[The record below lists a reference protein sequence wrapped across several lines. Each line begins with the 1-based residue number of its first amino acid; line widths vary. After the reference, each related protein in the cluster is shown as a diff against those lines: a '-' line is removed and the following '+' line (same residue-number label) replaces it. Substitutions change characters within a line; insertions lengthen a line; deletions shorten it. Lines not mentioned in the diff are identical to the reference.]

1 MAEENKTQTPV
12 KSGVETVK
20 CKVYSLSL
28 IDKKSPIFVSINS
41 YCADIPQ
48 NVEVTLPKQVVKFL
62 QSATQVK
69 HIVEKGK
76 TVSVNEPLYVVTVLD

>member
-1 MAEENKTQTPV
+1 MAEEAKITKKRTA
-12 KSGVETVK
+12 K

-48 NVEVTLPKQVVKFL
+48 NVKLELPLPVIKFL
-62 QSATQVK
+62 QTATKVN
-69 HIVEKGK
+69 HIVVRGK
-76 TVSVNEPLYVVTVLD
+76 TVTVNDPQYVVTILD